1 MTVNAAST
9 STFETLYNRV
19 VYEGGIYYHRV
30 MHWLTQRSDGEKL
43 VIACIFILL
52 LLLLIVRMSMRKE
65 SAGAGRNFGGSV
77 MMVMIFAFGLGWML
91 DSGGGSLSFVF
102 NA

>member
-1 MTVNAAST
+1 MATAASRT
-9 STFETLYNRV
+9 AFEKIYDEI
-19 VYEGGIYYHRV
+19 VYEAGLFYNKA
-30 MHWLTQRSDGEKL
+30 MHWLTQRSDGEQL

-77 MMVMIFAFGLGWML
+77 VMVMIFAFGVGWML
-91 DSGGGSLSFVF
+91 DNGGGSLSFVF
-102 NA
+102 NS